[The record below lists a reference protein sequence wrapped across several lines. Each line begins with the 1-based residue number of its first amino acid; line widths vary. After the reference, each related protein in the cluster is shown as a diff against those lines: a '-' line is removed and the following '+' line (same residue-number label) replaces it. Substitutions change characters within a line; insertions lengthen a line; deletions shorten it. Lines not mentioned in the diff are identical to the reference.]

1 MGWLTMKVAFFQL
14 RIIHG
19 SFVLSWFL
27 FILLT
32 VYIIHPADKLTGMTA
47 PLALGVAALSG
58 ISVAQTLRQKLVTA
72 PADELAGQPDNAALL
87 QRWRSGNILQF
98 AFAESITLFGLVS
111 RLLGASWPVAAPFFA
126 VGLLMLLLSAPRDP
140 SRQF

>member
-1 MGWLTMKVAFFQL
+1 MKAAFLQL
-14 RIIHG
+14 RIIQG

-32 VYIIHPADKLTGMTA
+32 VYIIHPVDKLTGMTV
-47 PLALGVAALSG
+47 PLALGVATLSG

-72 PADELAGQPDNAALL
+72 PANELAGQPDNAALL

-111 RLLGASWPVAAPFFA
+111 RLLGASWAVAAPFFA
-126 VGLLMLLLSAPRDP
+126 VGLLLLLLSAPRDP

>member
-1 MGWLTMKVAFFQL
+1 MKAAFLQL

-32 VYIIHPADKLTGMTA
+32 VYIIHPVDKLTGMTV
-47 PLALGVAALSG
+47 PLALGVATLSG

-72 PADELAGQPDNAALL
+72 PANELAGQPDNAALL

-111 RLLGASWPVAAPFFA
+111 RLLGASWAVAAPFFA
-126 VGLLMLLLSAPRDP
+126 VGLLLLLLSAPRDP

>member
-1 MGWLTMKVAFFQL
+1 MKAAFLQL

-32 VYIIHPADKLTGMTA
+32 VYIIHPVDKLTGMTV
-47 PLALGVAALSG
+47 PLALGVATLSG

-72 PADELAGQPDNAALL
+72 PANELAGQPDNAALL

-111 RLLGASWPVAAPFFA
+111 RLLGASWAVAAPFFA

>member
-1 MGWLTMKVAFFQL
+1 MKAAFLQL

-32 VYIIHPADKLTGMTA
+32 VYIIHPADKLTGMTV
-47 PLALGVAALSG
+47 PLALGVAALSS

-72 PADELAGQPDNAALL
+72 PGDELPSQPDNAALL

-98 AFAESITLFGLVS
+98 AFAQSITLFGFVPS
-111 RLLGASWPVAAPFFA
+111 LLAPTWPFPPPFF
-126 VGLLMLLLSAPRDP
+126 
-140 SRQF
+140 

>member
-1 MGWLTMKVAFFQL
+1 MKAAFLQL
-14 RIIHG
+14 RLIHG

-32 VYIIHPADKLTGMTA
+32 VYIIHPVDKLTGMTV
-47 PLALGVAALSG
+47 PLAVGVAALSS
-58 ISVAQTLRQKLVTA
+58 ISVAQTLRQKLVIA
-72 PADELAGQPDNAALL
+72 PAEELARQPDNAALL
-87 QRWRSGNILQF
+87 QRWRSGNIVQF
-98 AFAESITLFGLVS
+98 AFAESVTLLGLVLK
-111 RLLGASWPVAAPFFA
+111 LLGASWPVAAPFFA